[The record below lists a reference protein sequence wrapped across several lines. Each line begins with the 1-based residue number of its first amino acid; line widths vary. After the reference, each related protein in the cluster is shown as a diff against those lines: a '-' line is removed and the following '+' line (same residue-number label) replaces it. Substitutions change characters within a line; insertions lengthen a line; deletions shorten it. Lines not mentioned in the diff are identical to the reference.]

1 MYAYHLIIV
10 DDHKIFRTGLKDILK
25 RIDKDFNVIADAA
38 NGKEIVDL
46 VMQAQPDIILMDVEM
61 TLMNGIEAT
70 NKIVKQFPEVGIIGF
85 SMSGERYTVCD
96 MVEAGARGYLLKN
109 THKDELR
116 SAIRKVYEGGTY
128 YSKEIAKYIN

>member
-109 THKDELR
+109 AHKD
-116 SAIRKVYEGGTY
+116 
-128 YSKEIAKYIN
+128 